1 MHMEKKNKSAG
12 KTAIVIACTAMITF
26 SLTYS
31 AMRLYYY
38 NTYKKYAL
46 LTEAEYYVDKY
57 FYYDGVDK
65 KKLIDSSI
73 GGFVEGLE
81 DKYSRYQSIELT
93 AERTEVQTGQ
103 QVGIGVT
110 VSPSEDGYMIIEE
123 VRDNTPASKAGLKVK
138 DIIIALDS
146 NDVAQTGYYESVDY
160 IKNGENNSELVM
172 KIKRDGVTSDI
183 IVKREK
189 IDVITAEGKM
199 LDDSVGYISISQ
211 FNDKTPE
218 QLHANFQKLV
228 SEGAKGIV
236 FDVRNNGGGLV
247 SSVEKCLDPLLPEGD
262 IAVAVFKDKTE
273 EVIVTSDSEETD
285 IPMAVLINGVSA
297 SGAELFAAALRDFKE
312 AVLVG
317 TTSYGKGIMQDTFEL
332 SDKSTVVLTVAEY
345 RTTRSECYHGVGLV
359 PDHVTEAEGEDS
371 DVQLE
376 KAIEVLKGKI

>member
-1 MHMEKKNKSAG
+1 MMHMEKKNKSAG

-172 KIKRDGVTSDI
+172 TIKRDGVTSDI

-247 SSVEKCLDPLLPEGD
+247 SSVE
-262 IAVAVFKDKTE
+262 
-273 EVIVTSDSEETD
+273 
-285 IPMAVLINGVSA
+285 
-297 SGAELFAAALRDFKE
+297 
-312 AVLVG
+312 
-317 TTSYGKGIMQDTFEL
+317 
-332 SDKSTVVLTVAEY
+332 
-345 RTTRSECYHGVGLV
+345 
-359 PDHVTEAEGEDS
+359 
-371 DVQLE
+371 
-376 KAIEVLKGKI
+376 